1 MIKRI
6 PFVDVAI
13 CGNNVQLYEALHIKS
28 TAVFSSISE
37 AGRGSYQKRQICDT
51 LCVMLSG
58 SDSFVKGASTR
69 ILVQEAGEALFSK
82 CKYSGEM
89 LGIAIFV
96 LIVNHGVFPLS
107 QNSTCTSKGI
117 RFLDAYVYRLNGN
130 RIWQAE
136 VFA

>member
-1 MIKRI
+1 
-6 PFVDVAI
+6 
-13 CGNNVQLYEALHIKS
+13 
-28 TAVFSSISE
+28 
-37 AGRGSYQKRQICDT
+37 
-51 LCVMLSG
+51 MLSG

-107 QNSTCTSKGI
+107 QK
-117 RFLDAYVYRLNGN
+117 YVLELQNALLGNG
-130 RIWQAE
+130 
-136 VFA
+136 